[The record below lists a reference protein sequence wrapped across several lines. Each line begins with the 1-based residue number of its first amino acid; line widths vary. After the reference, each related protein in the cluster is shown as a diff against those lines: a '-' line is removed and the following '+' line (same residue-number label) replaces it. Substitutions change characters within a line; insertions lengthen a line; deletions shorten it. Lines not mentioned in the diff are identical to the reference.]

1 MRIAA
6 IGTAALLTAMAAWP
20 AGAVDDDPVAVVRAL
35 MRLQQSLIATNG
47 ADGEGP
53 WSATSLDHFYT
64 PELKAA
70 YLAVMERSKQLGE
83 PLLNG
88 DPIVGRQEYCALRNL
103 EVEMQAGA
111 GNQVGVTAA
120 FQSQWCFPAAGPAV
134 AEAETVVAF
143 VLTYVRGRWLIDD
156 FVQEGQGS
164 FRELLANLLRE

>member
-1 MRIAA
+1 MRV
-6 IGTAALLTAMAAWP
+6 TAMVAVLLAAVAASP
-20 AGAVDDDPVAVVRAL
+20 VQAAGEDPVALVREL
-35 MRLQQSLIATNG
+35 MRMQQTMIATNG

-53 WSATSLDHFYT
+53 WSPTSLDYFYT

-70 YLAVMERSKQLGE
+70 YLAVMERSQARNE

-88 DPIVGRQEYCALRNL
+88 DPIVGRQEYCTLRNL

-120 FQSQWCFPAAGPAV
+120 FQSQWCFPEAGPAI
-134 AEAETVVAF
+134 AGAETVVAF
-143 VLTYVRGRWLIDD
+143 VLTYDRGRWRIDD

-164 FRELLANLLRE
+164 FRELLASLMRE